1 MVGCPGTVSAESF
14 HRVFVDFLQFPAI
27 ITQVKNNEKHYYSIC
42 CMNFRDDYI
51 VFPLHRGWDDME
63 TRVMTGPGSGNDRCH
78 HQETISRTMTE
89 IRTADHFPDALLPR
103 QEYPTGERGRRRID
117 GRGGWVEV
125 TGGKHDW
132 SEKQPNPPKGRRRSS
147 SCTDWVFRGAGGRD

>member
-1 MVGCPGTVSAESF
+1 
-14 HRVFVDFLQFPAI
+14 
-27 ITQVKNNEKHYYSIC
+27 
-42 CMNFRDDYI
+42 MNFRDDYI

-125 TGGKHDW
+125 RVENTIGAKN
-132 SEKQPNPPKGRRRSS
+132 SRIPRRGDGVHPLVLIGFFVEPAVGIEPTT
-147 SCTDWVFRGAGGRD
+147 C